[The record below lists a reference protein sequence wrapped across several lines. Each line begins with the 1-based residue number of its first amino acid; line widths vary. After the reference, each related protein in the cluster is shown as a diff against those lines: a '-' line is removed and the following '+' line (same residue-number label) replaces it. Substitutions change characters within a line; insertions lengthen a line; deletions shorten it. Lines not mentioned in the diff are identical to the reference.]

1 MILSDNLTK
10 FVNHITINMQHKSQ
24 AGNSPQNMQPHI
36 KHPKAIQIHTNSHV
50 HNTLRKSY
58 IYCTLYIR
66 KAKVEKEVGD
76 TLNLFNRN
84 FATFFNTG
92 GNLAGLN
99 EFPAA
104 NMIKRRIFQEINE
117 WKKKNQLLV
126 YDKDSFEIENITL
139 LNTVTA
145 VAVANEVWFLNVQEK
160 DTRKKLSPV
169 KANPIQVRYFLK
181 KRDGMWG
188 VVEYEVFGSK
198 DDIPELKIERLYL

>member
-1 MILSDNLTK
+1 MKKTVISCVTGVILAFSVALYSHEQGLMNFGFHLG
-10 FVNHITINMQHKSQ
+10 MY
-24 AGNSPQNMQPHI
+24 NSE
-36 KHPKAIQIHTNSHV
+36 
-50 HNTLRKSY
+50 
-58 IYCTLYIR
+58 
-66 KAKVEKEVGD
+66 KVEKELGD

-92 GNLAGLN
+92 GSLSGLN

-126 YDKDSFEIENITL
+126 YDKDSFEIENMTL
-139 LNTVTA
+139 LNSVTA
-145 VAVANEVWFLNVQEK
+145 VAIAKEVWFLNVQER

-169 KANPIQVRYFLK
+169 KANPIQVRYILK
-181 KRDGMWG
+181 KLKEMWM
-188 VVEYEVFGSK
+188 VVEYEVFGSR

>member
-1 MILSDNLTK
+1 MKKIIMSGAAGIILALSVSLFSHEEGLLNLR
-10 FVNHITINMQHKSQ
+10 FHL
-24 AGNSPQNMQPHI
+24 G
-36 KHPKAIQIHTNSHV
+36 
-50 HNTLRKSY
+50 
-58 IYCTLYIR
+58 IYDST
-66 KAKVEKEVGD
+66 KVEKELED

-104 NMIKRRIFQEINE
+104 NLIKRRIFQEIND

-126 YDKDSFEIENITL
+126 YDKDSFEIVNITL

-145 VAVANEVWFLNVQEK
+145 VAVAKEVWFLNVQERE
-160 DTRKKLSPV
+160 TRKKLSPV

-181 KRDGMWG
+181 KVQGEWG
-188 VVEYEVFGSK
+188 VIEYEVFGSK
-198 DDIPELKIERLYL
+198 DDIPEMKIERLSL

>member
-1 MILSDNLTK
+1 MTKIIVSGAVGILLAFSVSLFSHEQGLMNLA
-10 FVNHITINMQHKSQ
+10 FYLGMHD
-24 AGNSPQNMQPHI
+24 
-36 KHPKAIQIHTNSHV
+36 
-50 HNTLRKSY
+50 
-58 IYCTLYIR
+58 

-117 WKKKNQLLV
+117 WKKMNQLLV

-145 VAVANEVWFLNVQEK
+145 VAVANEVWFLNIQEK

-169 KANPIQVRYFLK
+169 KANQIQVRYFLK